1 MDICISSNF
10 ERFLYHMAGE
20 DAAELKRMMEQ
31 FEATGALP
39 ASDALLARAR
49 AEMKSARV
57 DEAGILATIKRVH
70 DDKSYVLDPHS
81 AIGVAAAEALLA
93 PAAAAAAASESSSSS
108 SSSSAA
114 AAAAAAASAE
124 TSGDALRL
132 PVVCLACAH
141 WGKFPKAVSDAIG
154 ASSFGALQ
162 HPVELTSLDGLPTR
176 VANLPNSKDA
186 IKAFIRREL
195 APAWVTALLEEQK
208 AAAEADKRAALAALK
223 EKLTAELA
231 GGKPGG
237 GASGGGG
244 GGGLVTLAAVA
255 GAVALTMLVMRGKN

>member
-93 PAAAAAAASESSSSS
+93 PTAPAAASESSSSS
-108 SSSSAA
+108 SSSS